1 MQECVFQPPW
11 RFAVDYLTNI
21 QRANFWKCYNADP
34 TARSWYVE
42 ACFSGEA
49 KLYLEHHVCTTQTWC
64 NMAAPTANFD
74 LGSFNPQ
81 HALFLHALL
90 NNLEKY
96 SRRKLLDIGEK
107 REAKFCWRTTQNML
121 DEAAPHWVFKLH
133 AFKAW
138 QILYRKF
145 VLEQQTLK
153 DLNGKDF
160 YKKY

>member
-74 LGSFNPQ
+74 LSSFNPH

-90 NNLEKY
+90 NGWTNNHRSWLLEVERCV
-96 SRRKLLDIGEK
+96 RRRDAGDGHAWNDAEEPWQGSAITDLKPSLSLQIARFESMTNPVSKVCFG
-107 REAKFCWRTTQNML
+107 TTN
-121 DEAAPHWVFKLH
+121 F
-133 AFKAW
+133 
-138 QILYRKF
+138 
-145 VLEQQTLK
+145 
-153 DLNGKDF
+153 
-160 YKKY
+160 